1 MRTWLAYLLIAT
13 LIIVPFI
20 IWGEWFMAFFSEGKA
35 IEWLQNYGQWA
46 WAVAILLLLADLFLP
61 LPGTVIMSALGY
73 IYGPFFGG
81 ILATLGGIAAGVL
94 AFALCRGLGRKAA
107 VWILGEE
114 GLAKGEKQYAKN
126 GSWIVAIS
134 RWLPVLPELI
144 ACMAGLNQMKWRPF
158 LVGLI
163 CGSIP
168 LGFVFAYIGYS
179 GVEYPYLA
187 LIISAGL
194 PPLLWLVARYFLKHL
209 SSSDI

>member
-20 IWGEWFMAFFSEGKA
+20 IWGDWFMDFFSEGKA

-73 IYGPFFGG
+73 IYGPIVGG

-107 VWILGEE
+107 VWILGAE
-114 GLAKGEKQYAKN
+114 GLAKGEQQYAKN

-163 CGSIP
+163 CGSVP

-179 GVEYPYLA
+179 GIEHPYLA

-194 PPLLWLVARYFLKHL
+194 PPLLWLIARYFLKSF
-209 SSSDI
+209 SSNSL

>member
-1 MRTWLAYLLIAT
+1 MRTWLAYFLIAT

-20 IWGEWFMAFFSEGKA
+20 IWGDWFMAFFSEGKA
-35 IEWLQNYGQWA
+35 ISWLQDYGQWA

-73 IYGPFFGG
+73 IYGPILGG
-81 ILATLGGIAAGVL
+81 MLATIGGIAAGVL

-163 CGSIP
+163 CGALP

-179 GVEYPYLA
+179 GIEFPYLA

-194 PPLLWLVARYFLKHL
+194 PPLLWLIARYFLKNL